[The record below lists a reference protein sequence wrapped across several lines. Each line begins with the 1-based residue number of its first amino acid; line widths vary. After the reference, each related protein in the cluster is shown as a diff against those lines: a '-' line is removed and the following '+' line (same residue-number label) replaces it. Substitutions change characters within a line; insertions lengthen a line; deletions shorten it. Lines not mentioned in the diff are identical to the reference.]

1 MSSYAI
7 QVRNKETGEF
17 DTVVEG
23 DAKSRRKFLQTQGQ
37 SKRVQNES
45 GYRYRRAAEGKVKE
59 LVDGRKQWR
68 CVAV

>member
-1 MSSYAI
+1 MAYAI

-17 DTVVEG
+17 ETVVEG
-23 DAKSRRKFLQTQGQ
+23 DAKSRRKFLQAQGQ
-37 SKRVQNES
+37 TKRVRNDQ

-68 CVAV
+68 CVQV